1 MQVLENYAINL
12 SVIRAQKLTFQDF
25 VNISKTLEII
35 VLKRNTLNSE
45 ICLSDCRSCFPLGI
59 RKGTQGF

>member
-12 SVIRAQKLTFQDF
+12 SVIRAQKLTFQDY
-25 VNISKTLEII
+25 VNISKILEII

-45 ICLSDCRSCFPLGI
+45 ICLRD
-59 RKGTQGF
+59 RKSVV

>member
-1 MQVLENYAINL
+1 MQVPENYAINL

-45 ICLSDCRSCFPLGI
+45 ICLSDCGYCFPLGI